1 MSNESIGISNL
12 EINKFIKNSINDD
25 LESNFIGVNPS
36 DKINFFIIFHNLM
49 RKKDKFFFIISNTD
63 RSDRPGM
70 HW

>member
-25 LESNFIGVNPS
+25 LESNFVGVNPS

-49 RKKDKFFFIISNTD
+49 RKKDIS
-63 RSDRPGM
+63 SFL
-70 HW
+70 